1 MQGQGRAC
9 LGPVTALPLSP
20 LPGFL
25 DWVPKKM
32 QRVGCD
38 AGKLAE
44 VYAKKQETER
54 RLQEQMTR
62 WEELSLQ
69 LEE

>member
-1 MQGQGRAC
+1 
-9 LGPVTALPLSP
+9 
-20 LPGFL
+20 
-25 DWVPKKM
+25 M